1 MAFTITTIRRAV
13 FFNGVSSAYRAQ
25 LPPLS
30 EVWQSVQF
38 KLNEAAKKPM
48 VPKNWST
55 EIPRSTWMFLKAS
68 SAICG
73 FSACPCA
80 PVMVNRHTA
89 SVAAA
94 QRIAPLD
101 PNFMSPPLTVLARAS
116 MARDQIARIDSL
128 GFCVWLLV
136 LPPNAL
142 LASTAHHFALR
153 LDTIHSPA
161 LHTQSAPQN
170 RGGKL
175 DPQKGRAYATAC
187 PEVTFPAVACK
198 IRSTAM
204 GVETG
209 EAQCE
214 NDGPA
219 PF

>member
-1 MAFTITTIRRAV
+1 
-13 FFNGVSSAYRAQ
+13 
-25 LPPLS
+25 
-30 EVWQSVQF
+30 
-38 KLNEAAKKPM
+38 
-48 VPKNWST
+48 
-55 EIPRSTWMFLKAS
+55 
-68 SAICG
+68 
-73 FSACPCA
+73 
-80 PVMVNRHTA
+80 MVNRHTA

-128 GFCVWLLV
+128 GFCLCLLRLL
-136 LPPNAL
+136 LPPDAL

-175 DPQKGRAYATAC
+175 DPQKGRAYATAR

-204 GVETG
+204 G
-209 EAQCE
+209 
-214 NDGPA
+214 
-219 PF
+219 